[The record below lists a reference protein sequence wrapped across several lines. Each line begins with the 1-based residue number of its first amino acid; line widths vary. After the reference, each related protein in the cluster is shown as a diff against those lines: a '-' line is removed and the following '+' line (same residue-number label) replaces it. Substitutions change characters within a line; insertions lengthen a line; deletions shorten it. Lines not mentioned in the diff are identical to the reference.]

1 MPDLGKYLNRR
12 PTYTLTRRTT
22 DIEESGSS
30 SSDDSPAA
38 SKAPTRRTAQRT
50 TTGATLSTIS
60 SNVNDNFYAVLP
72 HGVALPNWSEED
84 KLELND
90 HVRHMLHSKR
100 SRFKRS
106 MKGFGQYVKKR
117 ECLLKMEGTNVNEP
131 QLLDYSSPFTPHLS
145 PSSVW
150 HGSFS

>member
-1 MPDLGKYLNRR
+1 VPDLGRYLNRR

-30 SSDDSPAA
+30 SSDDSPVA
-38 SKAPTRRTAQRT
+38 SRAPARMTAQRT
-50 TTGATLSTIS
+50 TTGATLSTLS
-60 SNVNDNFYAVLP
+60 SNVNDSFYAVLP

-117 ECLLKMEGTNVNEP
+117 ECLLKMEATNVNEP
-131 QLLDYSSPFTPHLS
+131 
-145 PSSVW
+145 
-150 HGSFS
+150 